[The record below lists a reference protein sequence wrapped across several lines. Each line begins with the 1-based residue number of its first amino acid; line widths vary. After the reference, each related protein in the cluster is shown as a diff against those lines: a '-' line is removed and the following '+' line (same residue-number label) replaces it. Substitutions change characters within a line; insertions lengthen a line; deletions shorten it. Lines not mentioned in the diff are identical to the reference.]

1 MKPSA
6 ATINAL
12 GQTSGKML
20 RHLRPSARKAGLSPG
35 TPVHVGARI
44 DQEVTITVIR
54 YDAEEFAVTRFV
66 PARVEECVI
75 PRQDQGIT
83 WINIDGLHRVDLIE
97 RLCADFQVHPLVLE
111 DILNTTQRPKVD
123 HFDDYLFICLKMH
136 ALPTAGE
143 FVGLD
148 LEQISMVLG
157 VNFLITF
164 QEWRTPV
171 FDQVHKRLSENKG
184 RIRKMGADYLAYALT
199 DAIIDNFFQTLEQ
212 IGEEI
217 EEIEELLI
225 SDPKPETLHQI
236 HLLKRKVLLLRKS
249 VWPLREVISSLQRG
263 EAPIITLAIDLYL
276 RDLYDHTIHIIDT
289 VETFRD
295 VIAGMLDI
303 YLSSLSFR
311 MNEIMKVLTM
321 FTAVFIPLTLIAGI
335 YGMNFNTARSPWNM
349 PELNWYLGYPLA
361 LGLMTTLGIG
371 MVVYFKRKKWF

>member
-1 MKPSA
+1 MKPSSA
-6 ATINAL
+6 PSNTV
-12 GQTSGKML
+12 GQSAGKML

-35 TPVHVGARI
+35 TPVHVGEQR
-44 DQEVTITVIR
+44 DQEVTITLVS
-54 YDAEEFAVTRFV
+54 YDAEDFTLRHFV
-66 PARVEECVI
+66 PHGAEECVI
-75 PRQDQGIT
+75 PRQEQHIT

-97 RLCADFQVHPLVLE
+97 KLCADFQVHPLVLE

-123 HFDDYLFICLKMH
+123 LFDTYLFICLKMH
-136 ALPTAGE
+136 AVPAAGE
-143 FVGLD
+143 LAGLD
-148 LEQISMVLG
+148 LDQISMILG
-157 VNFLITF
+157 SDFLITF
-164 QEWRTPV
+164 QERRSPV
-171 FDQVHKRLSENKG
+171 FEQVRKRLAENKG

-199 DAIIDNFFQTLEQ
+199 DAMIDNFFQTLEQ

-225 SDPKPETLHQI
+225 ADPKTETLHRI

-263 EAPIITLAIDLYL
+263 DAPIISKALDLYL

-321 FTAVFIPLTLIAGI
+321 FTAVFIPLTLITGI
-335 YGMNFNTARSPWNM
+335 YGMNFNATRSPWNM
-349 PELNWYLGYPLA
+349 PELNWYLGYPMA
-361 LGLMTTLGIG
+361 LGVMATLGVG
-371 MVVYFKRKKWF
+371 MVVYFKRKNWF